1 MISNTFAN
9 DLLKRIFSATPI
21 ANLAANAAP
30 SPLPNLYMAL
40 FDQALGADAQ
50 AAANARPSTTND
62 PTT

>member
-9 DLLKRIFSATPI
+9 DLLE
-21 ANLAANAAP
+21 
-30 SPLPNLYMAL
+30 L

>member
-9 DLLKRIFSATPI
+9 
-21 ANLAANAAP
+21 LADNAAS
-30 SPLPNLYMAL
+30 SPLTNLYMAL